1 MVYVFLAQGFEEIEA
16 LATVDLLRR
25 EKIDV
30 TMVSISE
37 HLEVTGSHDIT
48 IKADKLIEEI
58 NIEDADMLFLPGGLP
73 GTYNLRDCEK
83 LSEML
88 KLQYEKGKYIA
99 AICAAPTILGG
110 LGFLEG
116 KNAICF
122 KGFEEGLKNATIINQ
137 KVVVDSNIIT
147 ARGMGASIDIG
158 LKIVEIFKG
167 KDIADALEEKIGY

>member
-30 TMVSISE
+30 TMVSINDNI
-37 HLEVTGSHDIT
+37 EVTGSHAIT
-48 IKADKLIEEI
+48 IKADKLIKDI

-83 LSEML
+83 LNEML

-116 KNAICF
+116 KKAICF
-122 KGFEEGLKNATIINQ
+122 KGFEEGLGNAVITNQ

-147 ARGMGASIDIG
+147 ARGMGASTDIG
-158 LKIVEIFKG
+158 LKIVEVFKG